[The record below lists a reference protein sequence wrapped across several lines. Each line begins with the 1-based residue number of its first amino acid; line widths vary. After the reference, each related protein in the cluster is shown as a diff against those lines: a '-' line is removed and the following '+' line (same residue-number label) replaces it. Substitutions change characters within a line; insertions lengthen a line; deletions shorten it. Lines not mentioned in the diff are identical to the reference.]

1 MVDFIG
7 RELTTGNL
15 EFISSSQ
22 DPLKVEEKK

>member
-7 RELTTGNL
+7 RELMTGNL
-15 EFISSSQ
+15 EFISSQ